1 MSIEPNHKGKELIN
15 KILENQLNLNDEP
28 KEKTLQYKC
37 LDYKFNIKNKV

>member
-28 KEKTLQYKC
+28 KEKKIAIRMFRLR
-37 LDYKFNIKNKV
+37 I